1 MKLTVL
7 GSGSSVPHKDRT
19 SSAYWVETDA
29 GSILL
34 DCAPTAMS
42 RMAEENLDW
51 ANLDAIWISHFHLD
65 HVGGLFPLLFGLKY
79 APETQSRTKPL
90 RIFGPP
96 GLSNLIANV
105 SDSANYRLLAQPF
118 PVLVTEVEAL
128 EDFEFLPGV
137 EGVGYKTPH
146 TDESLAILVND
157 GRSTIAFSSDTGF
170 SEPLAAFTRDVDLL
184 VLECSFV
191 RDKPVESHLEL
202 AEAKY
207 LIRKS
212 RAKLAML
219 THFYPEWDEVDFA
232 ETVGDEVIEAVDG
245 LRVDVN

>member
-7 GSGSSVPHKDRT
+7 GSGSSVPHKHRT
-19 SSAYWVETDA
+19 SSAYWVETEA

-34 DCAPTAMS
+34 DCAPSAMS
-42 RMAEENLDW
+42 RMAEEDLDW

-79 APETQSRTKPL
+79 APQTQSRTKPL

-96 GLSNLIANV
+96 GLRNLIANV
-105 SDSANYRLLAQPF
+105 SDSGNYRLLAQPF

-128 EDFEFLPGV
+128 EDFEFLPDV
-137 EGVGYKTPH
+137 AGVGFKTPH
-146 TDESLAILVND
+146 TDESLAILIND

-170 SEPLAAFTRDVDLL
+170 VKSLAAFARDVDLF

-212 RAKLAML
+212 RAKRAML
-219 THFYPEWDEVDFA
+219 THFYPEWDDFEFA
-232 ETVGDEVIEAVDG
+232 ETVGDAAIEAVDG
-245 LRVDVN
+245 LRIEVN